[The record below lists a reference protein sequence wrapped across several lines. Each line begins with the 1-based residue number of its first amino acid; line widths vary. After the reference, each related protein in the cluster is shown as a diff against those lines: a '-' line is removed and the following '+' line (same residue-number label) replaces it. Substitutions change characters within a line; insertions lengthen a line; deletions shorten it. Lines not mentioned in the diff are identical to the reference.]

1 MTSVVTQD
9 IESAV
14 HRFVSQ
20 HHRVPFTVLA
30 HAFLQCTW
38 QMLFQVLHLLQE
50 KYFVALAPILWDYE
64 IRARKKSR
72 ESREDPPE
80 RSAWLI

>member
-14 HRFVSQ
+14 RRFVSQ
-20 HHRVPFTVLA
+20 HRRVTFTVLA
-30 HAFLQCTW
+30 HAFPQCTW

-50 KYFVALAPILWDYE
+50 KDFVALTPILWDYE
-64 IRARKKSR
+64 ICIR
-72 ESREDPPE
+72 E
-80 RSAWLI
+80 AIA

>member
-20 HHRVPFTVLA
+20 RRRVTFTVLA
-30 HAFLQCTW
+30 HAFPQCTW

-50 KYFVALAPILWDYE
+50 KDFVALTPILWDYE
-64 IRARKKSR
+64 ICIR
-72 ESREDPPE
+72 E
-80 RSAWLI
+80 AIA

>member
-30 HAFLQCTW
+30 HAFPQCTW

-50 KYFVALAPILWDYE
+50 KHFVALTPVLWDYE
-64 IRARKKSR
+64 IRAQKEIARI
-72 ESREDPPE
+72 EE
-80 RSAWLI
+80 RAT